1 MANKAKVTEADLIS
15 RSHSVFTVSYPS
27 LNGKPATARRKS
39 EFGGLKNMDRNWGIA
54 VAAAIASFF
63 NLATQINSGFFFVA
77 IMDTF
82 AVDPSNASWPES
94 VFTIMTYS
102 GSLIVVVLQKHLT
115 ASQITV
121 LGSLMLWIPLI
132 GAAFAPNVMVMT
144 LVLGAL
150 HGMGAGIVLV
160 SLMVILGLHF
170 DKYLAVASGLRDAGT
185 TLCAFVFPSLLSFLN
200 SRYCLRGTLLVYSA
214 LAMNVTA
221 VALFLWLRVRDGER
235 EHSSEGPTAVLRTT
249 KNDGVFI
256 LSKSQRTP
264 KTLRKALR
272 GGNDCEQSFAS
283 FLRRLAIL
291 KAPSFYVVVLGAT
304 VEIYGYTVFLE
315 TIDAYALD
323 KGASRQQADMA
334 ITYATIAEIV
344 GYVGVPLIADMNLVS
359 RQTMMTTCFALL
371 MLCYAL
377 VPYTSWPMTYVV
389 DTALLITL
397 VAAVSSLRCSL
408 MTQYFGAVQVP
419 LCMTAVGL
427 LLIPLQLSSPTI
439 IGLFR
444 DSLGSYDGLYRALA
458 VLHLVVVMLY
468 APLAVHERRKKI
480 GSFDAQPESCTQVTK
495 L

>member
-1 MANKAKVTEADLIS
+1 METCSGKV

-39 EFGGLKNMDRNWGIA
+39 EFGGLKNMDQNWGIA

-77 IMDTF
+77 IMDAF
-82 AVDPSNASWPES
+82 AVDHSNASWPES
-94 VFTIMTYS
+94 VFTIMAYS
-102 GSLIVVVLQKHLT
+102 GSLIVVLLQKHLT
-115 ASQITV
+115 VSQITL
-121 LGSLMLWIPLI
+121 LGSLMLWMPLI
-132 GAAFAPNVMVMT
+132 GAAFAPNITVMT

-160 SLMVILGLHF
+160 SLMVILGQHF

-214 LAMNVTA
+214 LAMNVTV
-221 VALFLWLRVRDGER
+221 VALFLWFRVRDGER
-235 EHSSEGPTAVLRTT
+235 EDCSEGPRAVLRTT
-249 KNDGVFI
+249 KNDGVFM
-256 LSKSQRTP
+256 LSNSQRTP
-264 KTLRKALR
+264 KALPKASR

-283 FLRRLAIL
+283 FLCRLAIL

-323 KGASRQQADMA
+323 KGASRPQADMA
-334 ITYATIAEIV
+334 ITHATIAEIV
-344 GYVGVPLIADMNLVS
+344 GYVGVPLIADMNFVS
-359 RQTMMTTCFALL
+359 RQTLMTTCFALL
-371 MLCYAL
+371 TLCYAL

-389 DTALLITL
+389 DTALLITF

-444 DSLGSYDGLYRALA
+444 DSLGSYDGIYRALA
-458 VLHLVVVMLY
+458 VLHFVVVMLY

-480 GSFDAQPESCTQVTK
+480 GSFEAQPEPCTQVTK

>member
-1 MANKAKVTEADLIS
+1 METNGKF
-15 RSHSVFTVSYPS
+15 RSYSVFTVSYPN
-27 LNGKPATARRKS
+27 LTGKPATARRKS
-39 EFGGLKNMDRNWGIA
+39 EYGGRENMDRNWGIA
-54 VAAAIASFF
+54 VAAAVASFF

-82 AVDPSNASWPES
+82 AVGHSNASWPES

-102 GSLIVVVLQKHLT
+102 GSLIVVVLQRHFT
-115 ASQITV
+115 VSQITL

-132 GAAFAPNVMVMT
+132 GAAFAPNITMMT
-144 LVLGAL
+144 LALGAL

-160 SLMVILGLHF
+160 SFMVTLGLHF

-214 LAMNVTA
+214 LAMNVTV
-221 VALFLWLRVRDGER
+221 VALFLWVRVRESER
-235 EHSSEGPTAVLRTT
+235 QDCPEGPRPVLKTT
-249 KNDGVFI
+249 KKEGVFM
-256 LSKSQRTP
+256 LSKSQMTLNTFP
-264 KTLRKALR
+264 KAVR
-272 GGNDCEQSFAS
+272 GDNECEESFAS
-283 FLRRLAIL
+283 FLRKLAIL
-291 KAPSFYVVVLGAT
+291 RAPSFYVVVLGAT

-315 TIDAYALD
+315 TIDSYALD
-323 KGASRQQADMA
+323 KGASRPQADMA

-344 GYVGVPLIADMNLVS
+344 GYVGVPLIADMNFVS

-371 MLCYAL
+371 TLCYAL

-389 DTALLITL
+389 DSALLITFI
-397 VAAVSSLRCSL
+397 AAVSSLRCSL

-439 IGLFR
+439 IGFFR
-444 DSLGSYDGLYRALA
+444 DNLGSYDGIYRALA
-458 VLHLVVVMLY
+458 VLHLAMVMLY
-468 APLAVHERRKKI
+468 APLAVHERRKKR
-480 GSFDAQPESCTQVTK
+480 GSFQAEPEACAQVTK